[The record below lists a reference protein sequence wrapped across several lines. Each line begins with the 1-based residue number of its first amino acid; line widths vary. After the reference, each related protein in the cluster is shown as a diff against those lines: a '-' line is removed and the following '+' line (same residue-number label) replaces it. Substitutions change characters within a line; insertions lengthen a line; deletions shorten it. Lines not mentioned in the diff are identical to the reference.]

1 MPLLLSMAGIACGD
15 STGTPAPDAG
25 AGDLLS
31 VGGSYATHV
40 ALLPGGTCSGVTVE
54 DNLTAVGHAPG
65 SSNLTL
71 THAGITYSGTV
82 GSTGSFSTSPRTVVV
97 TPASYRITVT
107 GQFGLQGLEATVTVE
122 QTAPDA
128 CVYSVQWTGT
138 KSGSPNVI
146 PG

>member
-1 MPLLLSMAGIACGD
+1 
-15 STGTPAPDAG
+15 
-25 AGDLLS
+25 
-31 VGGSYATHV
+31 
-40 ALLPGGTCSGVTVE
+40 
-54 DNLTAVGHAPG
+54 
-65 SSNLTL
+65 
-71 THAGITYSGTV
+71 V
-82 GSTGSFSTSPRTVVV
+82 GSTGSFSTTPRTVVV